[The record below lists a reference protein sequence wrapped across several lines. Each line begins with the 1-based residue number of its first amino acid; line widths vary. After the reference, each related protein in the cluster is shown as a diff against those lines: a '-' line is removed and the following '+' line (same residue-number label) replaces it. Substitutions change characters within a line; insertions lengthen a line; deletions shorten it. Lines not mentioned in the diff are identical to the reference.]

1 MSHAIRYLLFDL
13 DGTLTDSSEGI
24 TKCVAHAL
32 RTVCGIEVNDLQ
44 SLLPYIGP
52 PLVDGVMANHGVD
65 LETARACTAAYRARY
80 AEVGLFENRPY
91 DGIHAALDELRADG
105 YHLSVATSKPTTFS
119 TRILEHFGLA
129 DCFDEIC
136 GATMD
141 GKVSTK
147 EQVIQSL
154 LDRLGGDA
162 RGAMLMIGDRK
173 YDVEGAHAFGIPCVG
188 VLYGFGSRE
197 ELEKAGADAIC
208 PDVAGLPTVIRSF
221 HSK

>member
-1 MSHAIRYLLFDL
+1 MSHFIRYVLFDL

-32 RTVCGIEVNDLQ
+32 RTVCGIEVEDR
-44 SLLPYIGP
+44 STLLPYIGP
-52 PLVDGVMANHGVD
+52 PLVDGFMTNHGVD

-80 AEVGLFENRPY
+80 AEAGLFENRPY
-91 DGIHAALDELRADG
+91 DGIRAALDELRADG

-162 RGAMLMIGDRK
+162 RGAMLMVGDRK

-208 PDVAGLPTVIRSF
+208 PSVAGLPAVIRAF
-221 HSK
+221 ESK

>member
-1 MSHAIRYLLFDL
+1 MSPAIRYLLFDL

-32 RTVCGIEVNDLQ
+32 RTVCGIEVDDLQ
-44 SLLPYIGP
+44 ALLPYIGP
-52 PLVDGVMANHGVD
+52 PLVDGFMANHGVD

-91 DGIHAALDELRADG
+91 DGIRAALDALRADG

-129 DCFDEIC
+129 DCFDDIC

-141 GKVSTK
+141 GTISTK
-147 EQVIQSL
+147 EQVIRSL

-162 RGAMLMIGDRK
+162 LGAMLMIGDRK

-208 PDVAGLPTVIRSF
+208 PDVAGLPAVIRSF

>member
-1 MSHAIRYLLFDL
+1 MSPAIRYLLFDL

-32 RTVCGIEVNDLQ
+32 RTVCGIEVDDLQ
-44 SLLPYIGP
+44 ALLPYIGP
-52 PLVDGVMANHGVD
+52 PLVDGFMANHGVD

-91 DGIHAALDELRADG
+91 DGIRAALDALRADG

-129 DCFDEIC
+129 DCFDDIC

-141 GKVSTK
+141 GTISTK
-147 EQVIQSL
+147 EQVIRSL

-162 RGAMLMIGDRK
+162 LGAMLMIGDRK

-208 PDVAGLPTVIRSF
+208 PDVACLPAVIRAF
-221 HSK
+221 DSK